1 MEAEL
6 NKFKKIEIY
15 VLSFSPNP
23 TKTPARVRKKR
34 KTGWKGLT
42 VPLFWWLSLGDL

>member
-1 MEAEL
+1 M
-6 NKFKKIEIY
+6 Y

-23 TKTPARVRKKR
+23 TKTAARVRKKR
-34 KTGWKGLT
+34 KTGWEGLT